1 MNALPVI
8 LWLIVLLAYA
18 GRPFF
23 RSAAGALNLLLRGKS
38 LFEVVAVAA
47 LVVAAAV
54 YAVDKP
60 PPPPPPPPPLEKR
73 INIYYEDA
81 TGRLVPFEA
90 PIREVIP

>member
-1 MNALPVI
+1 MMNALPVI

-18 GRPFF
+18 ARPLF
-23 RSAAGALNLLLRGKS
+23 RAVVNALNLLRGKS

-47 LVVAAAV
+47 LLVVAAV

-90 PIREVIP
+90 PILEVLP